1 MDVVLKGLGL
11 GLFLS
16 ISVGPI
22 VFAIIKT
29 SLRYGHKAGYFFIAG
44 VSFSDFTLI
53 VLANLAA
60 ELMRSMLVYE
70 TAIAIGGAAL
80 LLIIG
85 FYTLFFKEDPSPEK
99 GRTEIKFTPKELA
112 HIVADPQHIH
122 LLPQDFLKIFV
133 QGFFLNILNPA
144 PIFLW
149 LTWSTSFAYLNL
161 FNRIVLFGTTLAVVL
176 FTDIL
181 KVVLAGKLREKFTPK
196 TLHFI
201 NRLSAFIFIGFG
213 VAIICGLLYKHYY
226 NG

>member
-1 MDVVLKGLGL
+1 MDVILKGFGL

-29 SLRYGHKAGYFFIAG
+29 SLHYGRRAGYAFVAG
-44 VSFSDFTLI
+44 VSFSDLTVVI
-53 VLANLAA
+53 IANLAA
-60 ELMRSMLVYE
+60 ELMRSLLVYE
-70 TAIAIGGAAL
+70 TAIAIGGAIL

-85 FYTLFFKEDPSPEK
+85 FYTLFFKQDPSPEK
-99 GRTEIKFTPKELA
+99 GRTEIKFTEKELA
-112 HIVADPQHIH
+112 HIIADPQHIH
-122 LLPQDFLKIFV
+122 LLPHDLFKIFV

-144 PIFLW
+144 PILLW

-176 FTDIL
+176 CTDIL
-181 KVVLAGKLREKFTPK
+181 KVALAGKLREKFTPK
-196 TLHFI
+196 TLHII

-213 VAIICGLLYKHYY
+213 IAIIGGLLVKYYY
-226 NG
+226 N